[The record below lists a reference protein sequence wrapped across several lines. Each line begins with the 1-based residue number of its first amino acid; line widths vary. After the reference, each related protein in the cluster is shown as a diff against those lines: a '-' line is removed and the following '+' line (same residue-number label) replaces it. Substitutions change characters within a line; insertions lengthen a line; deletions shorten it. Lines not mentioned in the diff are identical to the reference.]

1 MKNKIF
7 SSKNIFNKLDLNP
20 TKNYSKTND
29 KPKGNSSFIPNIR
42 KMKLIINNQNNIKTD
57 HSYIPKANILKILV
71 RNQKNNN
78 ITDDT
83 HKIVIPL
90 RNRICDYQ
98 TKNDIIM
105 KEIKERRNETKTF
118 LRRYKMSGL
127 LTPKNNSHFLKLGI
141 SKDTIKDIISDGYK
155 MTDILNKTN
164 IFDKSLLLNKQYA
177 NYARSIL
184 EGKNPELINDSK
196 YLLKMNESLNE
207 KKNSDLFSHTNTS
220 LNSKRKTRKRISVYN
235 QDLDNENFAKETKVS
250 VVQLINEF
258 NIINNDLKM
267 IKIHKILTERK
278 KRSLKKK
285 ELINKSLKNK
295 KNLLLSLEN
304 KKNDNHDKKK
314 LPLIKNQESEKHKIN
329 ARNRSSSVKN
339 LKDGTTSSQNNKTS
353 ENDYDNIKIS
363 IPRLNIPKRKTT
375 LNKVLKLS
383 SSSSNSF
390 LKSFTLAPNLNIS
403 DKDGDLYKN
412 KRKNFNKVKDK
423 FNSSGNLSRFN
434 NCKSLVNYS
443 QEDISPNK
451 IMKKEE
457 KKMSSNPEKRKAQ
470 IEEYKMRKNQ
480 FLQNLYNNMKIKRFN
495 EIKNDISEYLKIY
508 KGASIKEPDYEEG
521 SHIYNLINDFILKNR
536 EYNLP
541 NEIVKIRNK
550 TNMFGYLKRR
560 KYEEIKNLNNKV
572 QNLVYDYA
580 EDILELNNDIKK

>member
-20 TKNYSKTND
+20 TKIYSKTND

-304 KKNDNHDKKK
+304 KKNDNHDKNK
-314 LPLIKNQESEKHKIN
+314 LPLIKNQGSEKHKIN

>member
-7 SSKNIFNKLDLNP
+7 SSNNIFNKLDLNP

-164 IFDKSLLLNKQYA
+164 IFDKSLLLNKHYA
-177 NYARSIL
+177 NYARNIL

-207 KKNSDLFSHTNTS
+207 KKNSDLFSHTNS
-220 LNSKRKTRKRISVYN
+220 LNTKRKTRKRISVYN
-235 QDLDNENFAKETKVS
+235 KDLDNENFAKETKVS
-250 VVQLINEF
+250 VIQLINEF
-258 NIINNDLKM
+258 NVINNDLKM

-295 KNLLLSLEN
+295 KKLLLSLEN

-314 LPLIKNQESEKHKIN
+314 LPLIKNQGSEKHKIN

>member
-7 SSKNIFNKLDLNP
+7 SSNNIFNKLDLNP

-207 KKNSDLFSHTNTS
+207 KKNSDLFSHTNTG

-314 LPLIKNQESEKHKIN
+314 LPLIKNQGSEKHKIN

>member
-7 SSKNIFNKLDLNP
+7 SSNNIFNKLDLNP

-295 KNLLLSLEN
+295 KKLLLSLEN

-314 LPLIKNQESEKHKIN
+314 LPLIKNQEFEKHKIN

-339 LKDGTTSSQNNKTS
+339 LKEGTTSSQNNKTS

-375 LNKVLKLS
+375 LNKALKLS

-572 QNLVYDYA
+572 QTLVYDYA

>member
-20 TKNYSKTND
+20 TKIYSKTND

-295 KNLLLSLEN
+295 KKLLLSLEN

-314 LPLIKNQESEKHKIN
+314 LPLIKNQGSEKHKIN

>member
-1 MKNKIF
+1 MKHKIF

-375 LNKVLKLS
+375 LNKALKLS